1 MRISDVNQNTFHLYN
16 QLQLSLLE
24 LYKLKIFNLLNYT
37 CHNEEE
43 FSKKLNNIND
53 CIVYEDISKLIDSRV
68 IEKELDNYANKII
81 NSLNQNEKEQSKEKE
96 D

>member
-1 MRISDVNQNTFHLYN
+1 MRISEVNQNTFHLYN

-43 FSKKLNNIND
+43 FSKKLNNID
-53 CIVYEDISKLIDSRV
+53 ECILHDDISKLIESRV
-68 IEKELDNYANKII
+68 IEKELDNYSTEII
-81 NSLNQNEKEQSKEKE
+81 NSLNQNKKEHSKEKE